1 MFEPATER
9 ALQICLEAHAGQTRK
24 GGGAPYAVHPLH
36 VAWIL
41 ARWNAAPEVQ
51 RAGLVHDVVEDCPG
65 WSLDRLERELGPA
78 VAAIVGQLTE
88 DKSRPWIE
96 RKQAAIDHV
105 SDMTPEAV
113 LVKAADKLHNLHTL
127 AAALRSSPDPDQV
140 WSRFNGGREATLR
153 MSAALVEAL
162 CRFLGSGPAA
172 ELRQALTSL
181 LRESA
186 SSSTAR

>member
-41 ARWNAAPEVQ
+41 ARWGAAPVVQ
-51 RAGLVHDVVEDCPG
+51 RAALVHDVPEDCAG
-65 WSLDRLERELGPA
+65 WSLARLQRELGPE

-105 SDMTPEAV
+105 SDLAPEAV
-113 LVKAADKLHNLHTL
+113 LVKAADKLHNLRTL
-127 AAALRSSPDPDQV
+127 AEALRSSPDPAQI
-140 WSRFNGGREATLR
+140 WSRFNGGRDSTLR

-162 CRFLGSGPAA
+162 CRRLEPGPAA
-172 ELRQALTSL
+172 ELREAMTIL

-186 SSSTAR
+186 SGPTAR